1 MPSEPGQGGGQPGEQ
16 EGESGGPNG
25 LKPVEGTAQT
35 AQTLFSRQ
43 TTREM
48 GNLCPKQV
56 PHSGREQAH
65 FSEKEGRTRWPW
77 AFLSCDCC
85 S

>member
-1 MPSEPGQGGGQPGEQ
+1 MPSEPGQGGGQPGER
-16 EGESGGPNG
+16 EGESRGPNG
-25 LKPVEGTAQT
+25 PKPAEGTALT
-35 AQTLFSRQ
+35 VQTLFSRQ

-65 FSEKEGRTRWPW
+65 LAGKEGRTR
-77 AFLSCDCC
+77 
-85 S
+85 